1 MWPLAFAV
9 PRAHQMALKQQQQA
23 MLARKKKFEDL
34 IPVIGDA
41 PITAFCSSKWQER
54 VEGLDTV
61 GRMLRAKMHAKRI
74 MADEKGIAE
83 HFANVTKL
91 LYRALG
97 DKVCGLVAAGMSQHH
112 HWLSL
117 APPPSP

>member
-1 MWPLAFAV
+1 
-9 PRAHQMALKQQQQA
+9 

-97 DKVCGLVAAGMSQHH
+97 DKVCGGGCWYEQHH
-112 HWLSL
+112 PWLSL